1 MLVIFHC
8 LAAAPEHDPHVTQDS
23 ELIAPG
29 EGLAEEVTKYNRRHK
44 AQKQANEDQTRQPDT
59 PDVGNALHD
68 LFKIIQGL

>member
-29 EGLAEEVTKYNRRHK
+29 EGLAEEVTKYNCRHK
-44 AQKQANEDQTRQPDT
+44 TQEQANEDQTR
-59 PDVGNALHD
+59 
-68 LFKIIQGL
+68 